1 MDNPKRKFTPA
12 GILGAV
18 AGFAF
23 SRYAGSNVLVPIVGA
38 VLIGWTI
45 KKIKRE
51 QYPMGSAVA
60 VQGGHCLW
68 MIVAAVVGVAGRNR
82 NLRGCHR
89 VALLPAAPPR
99 RHLARHVPG
108 DRAGRESQRN
118 QGGAA
123 GQHRCQGAVGSHRAP
138 SHWHRRDGVGA
149 ARIRE
154 GSGRCRT
161 CRQTVDRL
169 SGTRGVMLRGP

>member
-1 MDNPKRKFTPA
+1 LDNPKRKFTPA

-68 MIVAAVVGVAGRNR
+68 MIVAAVVGVAGPSFLVETAIFAAAIAWLYFQPR
-82 NLRGCHR
+82 
-89 VALLPAAPPR
+89 LPAVILLGTYQAIA
-99 RHLARHVPG
+99 LVVNLSAIKAVPLDSTDAKALSVHIALRVIG
-108 DRAGRESQRN
+108 IGAMAWALRASAK
-118 QGGAA
+118 AA
-123 GQHRCQGAVGSHRAP
+123 AAVEPAVRP
-138 SHWHRRDGVGA
+138 
-149 ARIRE
+149 
-154 GSGRCRT
+154 
-161 CRQTVDRL
+161 
-169 SGTRGVMLRGP
+169 